1 MTEEKMRKM
10 YSLKEVAELT
20 QTKPQT
26 WRVWVMRGKSPIL
39 YVKMG
44 KIIRFPATEVERLL
58 AGRPATRRP
67 GRPSKEE
74 LAVAAR
80 KREKGFQEQEATND
94 AA

>member
-1 MTEEKMRKM
+1 MTEEKMKKM

-58 AGRPATRRP
+58 AGRPATRRV

-74 LAVAAR
+74 LAAR
-80 KREKGFQEQEATND
+80 EREKRFEFEEANND

>member
-1 MTEEKMRKM
+1 MTEEKMKKM

-58 AGRPATRRP
+58 AGRPATRRV

-74 LAVAAR
+74 LAAR
-80 KREKGFQEQEATND
+80 EREKRFEFEEATND

>member
-1 MTEEKMRKM
+1 MTAEKMRKM
-10 YSLKEVAELT
+10 FSLKEVAELT

-26 WRVWVMRGKSPIL
+26 WRVWVMRGKSPIQ

-74 LAVAAR
+74 LAAR
-80 KREKGFQEQEATND
+80 EREKGFQEQEAMAND

>member
-1 MTEEKMRKM
+1 MRKM
-10 YSLKEVAELT
+10 FSLKEVAELT

-26 WRVWVMRGKSPIL
+26 WRVWVMRGKSPIP

-58 AGRPATRRP
+58 AGRHATRRP

-74 LAVAAR
+74 LAAR
-80 KREKGFQEQEATND
+80 ERENRFQEQEAMTND